1 MRKLLSMIF
10 LGICLISCGEKDVP
24 AFADMG
30 GLADKIYRNAGL
42 DTSDVYFEEVDE
54 DAAFLFGIAEEE
66 FDRRVENAVCARD
79 VVDSKGRELY
89 VFETEKEAD
98 ALWIAEQLY
107 ASYEFAPCDAAE
119 KMTVACSGKYVM
131 LFKSSSA
138 EVDSAISGFRSLTG
152 GAIRYRKDMD
162 NKG

>member
-1 MRKLLSMIF
+1 MRKLLSILF
-10 LGICLISCGEKDVP
+10 LGICLISCGEKDVS

-30 GLADKIYRNAGL
+30 GFADQIYRNAGL
-42 DTSDVYFEEVDE
+42 DTSGIYLEEVDE
-54 DAAFLFGIAEEE
+54 DIAFMFGIVEEE
-66 FDRRVENAVCARD
+66 FDRRVENAVCVRD

-98 ALWIAEQLY
+98 ALWVAEQLY

-119 KMTVACSGKYVM
+119 KMTVACAGKYVM
-131 LFKSSSA
+131 LFKSSAA

-152 GAIRYRKDMD
+152 GAIRYRKDID

>member
-30 GLADKIYRNAGL
+30 GFADEIYRNAGL
-42 DTSDVYFEEVDE
+42 DTSGVYLEEVDE

-66 FDRRVENAVCARD
+66 FDRRVENAVCMRD

-89 VFETEKEAD
+89 VFEAEKEAD

-119 KMTVACSGKYVM
+119 KMTVACAGKYVM
-131 LFKSSSA
+131 LFKSSAA
-138 EVDSAISGFRSLTG
+138 EVDGAVSGFRSLTG